1 MAEELGADDDDEED
15 GKKRKRKPAKKA
27 RKAAKDDEED
37 GEGHGD
43 GMGDE
48 DYGGGGSSS
57 SAAAAGAGK
66 PAAKPRVKKADKP
79 VVGPLLS
86 AEPPSTVEG
95 LVVVFTGVRDEEAK
109 TALEARGESI
119 RGTARPASARH
130 STDRQRFLDVG
141 SS

>member
-1 MAEELGADDDDEED
+1 VAEELGADDDDEED

-37 GEGHGD
+37 GEDHGD

-48 DYGGGGSSS
+48 DYGGGSSS
-57 SAAAAGAGK
+57 SSAAAGAGK

-86 AEPPSTVEG
+86 TEPPSSVEG

-109 TALEARGESI
+109 TALEARGES
-119 RGTARPASARH
+119 RRRTAR
-130 STDRQRFLDVG
+130 
-141 SS
+141 